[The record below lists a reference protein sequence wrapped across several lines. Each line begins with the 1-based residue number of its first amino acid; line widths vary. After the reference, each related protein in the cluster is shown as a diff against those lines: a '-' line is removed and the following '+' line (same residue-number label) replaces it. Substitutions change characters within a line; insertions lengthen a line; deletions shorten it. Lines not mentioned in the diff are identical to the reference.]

1 VHLNVF
7 LSSVRSD
14 AFTHVNWGTL
24 TAPILVDPTVDLIGQ
39 GVYPACDIVVE
50 NFTVNDERFNNA
62 ILSVRFEVLFFIAA
76 LSDLEK
82 YVEKVIKA
90 YATPPSFASTVEEI
104 TFDLG
109 QENDL
114 KLAMIKITMRSELGY

>member
-1 VHLNVF
+1 MQLNVF

-14 AFTHVNWGTL
+14 SFDHVSWGTL

-39 GVYPACDIVVE
+39 GVFPACDIVVE

-90 YATPPSFASTVEEI
+90 YATPPSFASTVDEI